1 MQIFTEIGE
10 VIGSVRFHETESFDW
25 QKPIKCAAKSG
36 RPVTVT
42 GIVIHDSNVSEISK
56 IIESDGIYKIH
67 DIVKAV
73 ALAIADTAHNDR

>member
-1 MQIFTEIGE
+1 M
-10 VIGSVRFHETESFDW
+10 
-25 QKPIKCAAKSG
+25 
-36 RPVTVT
+36 
-42 GIVIHDSNVSEISK
+42 IHDSNVSEISK